1 MKKISICVACYN
13 EETNVGAMAMAIIQE
28 MEKLPQ
34 YDYEVIFVDNNS
46 EDNTQKILREVAEN
60 NKKIKVIFN
69 NRNYGPGRSPRN
81 ALRHTTGD
89 AIISLPCDF
98 QDPPKLI
105 KTFIR
110 HWEDGYYV
118 VYGQKM
124 GSKEGKI
131 KYFLKSIY
139 YKIIVTFSDIP
150 QYKHVS
156 GISLNDRKV
165 LDQLLS
171 ADETIG
177 FRYLTAELGYEVKLV
192 PYIQE
197 KRRSGKSS
205 YNVSRYFSH
214 AISSLV
220 ISSTAPLRVATV
232 LGCITSGISFFMGI
246 IYLVYK
252 LIYWQQFSAGL
263 APLVIGMFFFVSI
276 QILFIGLLG
285 EYIGAIFKKLTK
297 VPPVIEKE
305 LINLDEPDDSTD
317 FE

>member
-13 EETNVGAMAMAIIQE
+13 EEVNVRAMAMAIIRE

-46 EDNTQKILREVAEN
+46 EDNTQKILREVAEH

-69 NRNYGPGRSPRN
+69 NRNYGPARSPRN
-81 ALRHTTGD
+81 ALRHVTGD

-98 QDPPKLI
+98 QDPPEMI
-105 KTFIR
+105 ETFIKY
-110 HWEDGYYV
+110 WEDGYLV
-118 VYGQKM
+118 VYGQKV

-131 KYFLKSIY
+131 KYCLRTIY
-139 YKIIVTFSDIP
+139 YKIIAAFSDIP
-150 QYKHVS
+150 QYEHVS
-156 GISLNDRKV
+156 GICLNDRTI
-165 LDQLLS
+165 LDQLLA

-177 FRYLTAELGYEVKLV
+177 FHYLTAELGYKPKLV
-192 PYIQE
+192 QYKQE
-197 KRRSGKSS
+197 KRRGGKSS

-220 ISSTAPLRVATV
+220 TTSTAPLRVATV

-252 LIYWQQFSAGL
+252 LIYWQQFSAGI
-263 APLVIGMFFFVSI
+263 APLVIGIFFFVSI

-297 VPPVIEKE
+297 LPPVIEKE
-305 LINLDEPDDSTD
+305 LINFDEPEDSTD
-317 FE
+317 SE